1 MVLSLHVICS
11 MDNYQLNVIMTAV
24 YKGLTPKKISIT
36 QKKPEVINVR
46 IVSDVFEGI
55 SFTNRFKL
63 LNDLLKSEHQTLFEE
78 HLYIFEAFTTEEMRI
93 LRKSDDFEIPMPK
106 KSYKLRT
113 KELN

>member
-1 MVLSLHVICS
+1 
-11 MDNYQLNVIMTAV
+11 MDNYQLNVIMANV

-46 IVSDVFEGI
+46 VVSDVFEGI
-55 SFTNRFKL
+55 SFVNRFKL
-63 LNDLLKSEHQTLFEE
+63 LNDLLRTEHQALFEQ

-93 LRKSDDFEIPMPK
+93 LRKSDDLDMPMINK
-106 KSYKLRT
+106 NYKAKS